1 MFAAL
6 NNSAASP
13 VNQEYTDTSVFTNPG
28 VYQSTTGYQ
37 STVNQSNVNTGFQ
50 PHMPTGK

>member
-1 MFAAL
+1 MLSNL
-6 NNSAASP
+6 NGSAASP
-13 VNQEYTDTSVFTNPG
+13 VNQEYTDISIFNKPG

-50 PHMPTGK
+50 SHMPTGK